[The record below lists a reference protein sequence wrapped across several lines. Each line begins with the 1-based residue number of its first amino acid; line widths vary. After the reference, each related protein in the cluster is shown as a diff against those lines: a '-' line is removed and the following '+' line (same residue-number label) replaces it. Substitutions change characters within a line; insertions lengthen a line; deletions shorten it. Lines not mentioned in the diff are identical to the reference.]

1 MVSILLLYDPAIILL
16 GIYLELKTY
25 VNTKTCAGMF
35 VAALFIVVKT
45 GKKTRCPSVG
55 DKLWINCGTLR

>member
-1 MVSILLLYDPAIILL
+1 
-16 GIYLELKTY
+16 
-25 VNTKTCAGMF
+25 MF